1 MKLQSFLK
9 LVEIQTKVAS
19 VLPFLVGLAFVY
31 YRYGTIKVEQ
41 AVWMFISLL
50 CIDMATTSINNF
62 MDYKKAVKKDGYG
75 YEVHNSIV
83 KYGLSEKAVVGT
95 ILVLLGIAV
104 LSGIVLVLKTNLVV
118 LAAGTIAFGIGILY
132 SYGPFPISRT
142 PFGEIF
148 SGGVMGLI
156 IPFLAVYIH
165 VFERNIISYEL
176 ISWRLNVSMDIKEL
190 AVIFFM
196 ALPMVFGISNI
207 MLANNICDVDDD
219 VVNKRYTLVYYIGKP
234 KALLVFKLSYMLAYV
249 DIVVLMVLNILPMTA
264 IVALIT
270 AVPVRGFIE
279 TFYEKQVKSETFV
292 LAVKGFVMITGLYLV
307 GIVAGI
313 IL

>member
-1 MKLQSFLK
+1 MKVQSFLK

-41 AVWMFISLL
+41 SVWMFISLL

-83 KYGLSEKAVVGT
+83 RYGLSEKAVQGT
-95 ILVLLGIAV
+95 ILVLLGLAV
-104 LSGIVLVLKTNLVV
+104 LSGIVLVVKTNLVV
-118 LAAGTIAFGIGILY
+118 LVAGMIAFGIGILY

-165 VFERNIISYEL
+165 VFERNIIIYEL

-234 KALLVFKLSYMLAYV
+234 KALLIFKLSYMLAYV
-249 DIVVLMVLNILPMTA
+249 DIVVLMVMNILPMTA

-292 LAVKGFVMITGLYLV
+292 LAVKGFVMISGLYLV

>member
-1 MKLQSFLK
+1 MK

-41 AVWMFISLL
+41 SVWMFISLL

-83 KYGLSEKAVVGT
+83 RYGLSEKAVQGT

-104 LSGIVLVLKTNLVV
+104 LSGIVLVVKTNLVV
-118 LAAGTIAFGIGILY
+118 LVAGMIAFGIGILY

-165 VFERNIISYEL
+165 VFERNIITYEL

-234 KALLVFKLSYMLAYV
+234 KALLIFKLSYMLAYV
-249 DIVVLMVLNILPMTA
+249 DIVVLMVMNILPMTA

-292 LAVKGFVMITGLYLV
+292 LAVKGFVMISGLYLV